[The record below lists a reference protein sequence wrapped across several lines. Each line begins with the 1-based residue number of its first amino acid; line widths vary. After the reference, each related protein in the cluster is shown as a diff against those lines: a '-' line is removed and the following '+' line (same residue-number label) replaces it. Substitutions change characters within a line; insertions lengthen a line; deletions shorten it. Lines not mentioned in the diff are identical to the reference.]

1 MLLFYYKRGVKL
13 KADILRRISAAALAA
28 AMLFSFSESA
38 FFDMHASA
46 EGGEIMLLNAAGGEA
61 VSDKLNDALLDA
73 ALRADDDNPI
83 TVKLPAGVYI
93 LDSALHIYSNTILD
107 ATGCTLI
114 SDDTKHNLFI
124 LGTNGSFNGIEKY
137 NSSEH
142 SSGYSSVRNVTVRGG
157 VWVGNDKNTNT
168 PIRLAHATNVTF
180 EGMTVRGANM
190 STHQV
195 EAAGIDGFY
204 VRGCTFCDFTP
215 RTYKGGHFEAIQL
228 DTPINNAIYNS
239 SYLDGTTNRN
249 VEITGCTFSNVSRG
263 VGTHSMLVGAYH
275 SNIKITSNTFINI
288 QEEAIVALNYV
299 NCLISNNTIIN
310 AGGGILFESAKYLP
324 SSGNKIS
331 SMHTTVFDGQQD
343 YGKDFVNSTHSVISS
358 NNITTCYTPYCS
370 RIIGIRVHGLD
381 LGEGYVGGDDQPLPA
396 MNYYISDVTV
406 SSNQINTAGGGIL
419 FDDARDC
426 SCFSNSVLQLKP
438 DAADERRDS
447 YDGIYITSSCKGL
460 SVIGNKVIGSTR
472 YGIFINKSAVNDLMG
487 NNVSFTGKNA
497 VLLNSGTS
505 VLHSIENNYVSDCG
519 ANAIVLS
526 SSSSAP
532 EISSNKIDT
541 CSGSGI
547 YLTSSSKVNGG
558 INNNNISDCKSSA
571 VYLKGSSAKAVSG
584 NSLSGSGVNGIYL
597 NDKAA
602 VTEIINGN
610 KISKCGANGIAL
622 NKSSKAKTI
631 NDNTVTE
638 STSNGVYLTGSSS
651 VSGSIS
657 KNIVKSSGA
666 NGIYLSAA
674 SAESIQ
680 SNTVTKAGKSGIL
693 VNSGSTVSG
702 KISANTVSSPG
713 QNGIALVK
721 KSKAGSISSNKI
733 SAAAQ
738 NGIFVYNSSSVSGGI
753 SKNTVSSPKSSGILI
768 DKKSKA
774 AAVTSNKISKSGRNG
789 IYLFNGSTVSGEIK
803 QNSISAPKENAIVLN
818 LSSKAKA
825 ITSNKVSNSGK
836 NGIYLYDASTVTGEI
851 NKNIV
856 KSSKLNG
863 IVLSLKS
870 KAKALTSNS
879 ISNSGSNGI
888 YILDRS
894 SVSGNVKGN
903 TINSS
908 KLCAVILA
916 EKASLGG
923 SITGNKINTAKTG
936 ISKDRSSKIKGK
948 VKSNTLSK
956 ISGKKTVI

>member
-1 MLLFYYKRGVKL
+1 M
-13 KADILRRISAAALAA
+13 KADILKRISAAALAA
-28 AMLFSFSESA
+28 AMLFSFSDAA
-38 FFDMHASA
+38 FPDMRASA
-46 EGGEIMLLNAAGGEA
+46 EGGETMLLNAAGGEA
-61 VSDKLNDALLDA
+61 VSDKINEALLDA

-83 TVKLPAGVYI
+83 TVKLPSGVYI
-93 LDSALHIYSNTILD
+93 LDGALHIYSNTILD
-107 ATGCTLI
+107 ATGCTLL

-142 SSGYSSVRNVTVRGG
+142 SSGYSSIRNVTVKGG
-157 VWVGNDKNTNT
+157 VWVGNDNNTCT
-168 PIRLAHATNVTF
+168 PIRLAHASNITF

-215 RTYKGGHFEAIQL
+215 KTYKGGHFEAIQL

-263 VGTHSMLVGAYH
+263 VGTHSMLIGAYH
-275 SNIKITSNTFINI
+275 SNIRITSNTFINI

-343 YGKDFVNSTHSVISS
+343 YDNAFINNTHSVISS
-358 NNITTCYTPYCS
+358 NNITTCYSPYCS

-381 LGEGYVGGDDQPLPA
+381 LGEGYVGGDDMPIPA
-396 MNYYISDVTV
+396 NNYYVSGVTV
-406 SSNQINTAGGGIL
+406 SSNNINTAGGGIL
-419 FDDARDC
+419 IDDARDC
-426 SCFSNSVLQLKP
+426 SCLSNSVFQLECDP
-438 DAADERRDS
+438 EDQRADS
-447 YDGIYITSSCKGL
+447 YDGIYITSGCKDI

-472 YGIFINKSAVNDLMG
+472 YGILINKSSISSLMG
-487 NNVSFTGKNA
+487 NNVSFTGKNGIT
-497 VLLNSGTS
+497 LNSGAS
-505 VLHSIENNYVSDCG
+505 LNGSIEHNYISDCG
-519 ANAIVLS
+519 ANAVALS
-526 SSSSAP
+526 SSSTV
-532 EISSNKIDT
+532 EGISSNKVT
-541 CSGSGI
+541 ACSGSGI
-547 YLTSSSKVNGG
+547 YLASSSKVNGE
-558 INNNNISDCKSSA
+558 IKDNNISDCKTDS
-571 VYLKGSSAKAVSG
+571 VYLNGSSAKAISD
-584 NSLSGSGVNGIYL
+584 NIISGSGSNGIRL
-597 NDKAA
+597 NNKGA
-602 VTEIINGN
+602 VSGSINSN
-610 KISKCGANGIAL
+610 DISKCGAKGIAL
-622 NKSSKAKTI
+622 SKSSKAKAVSENTI
-631 NDNTVTE
+631 TDC
-638 STSNGVYLTGSSS
+638 TSDGIELNSSS
-651 VSGSIS
+651 AVSGAVS
-657 KNIVKSSGA
+657 KNIIKNAGA
-666 NGIYLSAA
+666 NAIALNKA
-674 SAESIQ
+674 SAGSIA
-680 SNTVTKAGKSGIL
+680 SNNISKASKNGVL
-693 VNSGSTVSG
+693 VNESSTVSG
-702 KISANTVSSPG
+702 KISSNTVKNVK
-713 QNGIALVK
+713 QNGIAITG
-721 KSKAGSISSNKI
+721 KSKAGSICSNKI

-738 NGIFVYNSSSVSGGI
+738 NGVFVYNSSSVSENI
-753 SKNTVSSPKSSGILI
+753 SKNTISSPKKNGILI

-774 AAVTSNKISKSGRNG
+774 KAVTSNKISKSGKNG
-789 IYLFNGSTVSGEIK
+789 IYLYNGSTVSGEIK
-803 QNSISAPKENAIVLN
+803 QNTVSSSKENAIVLN
-818 LSSKAKA
+818 LKSKAKA
-825 ITSNKVSNSGK
+825 VTSNKVSDSGK

-908 KLCAVILA
+908 KLCAIILA

-936 ISKDRSSKIKGK
+936 ISKDKASKIKGK

-956 ISGKKTVI
+956 ISGKKTVIKK